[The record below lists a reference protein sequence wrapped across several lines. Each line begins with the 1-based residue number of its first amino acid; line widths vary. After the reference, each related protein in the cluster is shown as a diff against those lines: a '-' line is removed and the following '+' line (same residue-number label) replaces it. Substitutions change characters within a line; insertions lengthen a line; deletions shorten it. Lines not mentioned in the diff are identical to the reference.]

1 MNTLINDKLN
11 QLNKKTQNIIDVY
24 YVYGEHDIIGEE
36 MFNIEVV
43 VANVTPEF
51 KRQWEYL
58 NKDISRYNKR
68 HHTGY
73 TVKWVLEEDSCFDD
87 SELED

>member
-51 KRQWEYL
+51 KR
-58 NKDISRYNKR
+58 
-68 HHTGY
+68 
-73 TVKWVLEEDSCFDD
+73 
-87 SELED
+87 